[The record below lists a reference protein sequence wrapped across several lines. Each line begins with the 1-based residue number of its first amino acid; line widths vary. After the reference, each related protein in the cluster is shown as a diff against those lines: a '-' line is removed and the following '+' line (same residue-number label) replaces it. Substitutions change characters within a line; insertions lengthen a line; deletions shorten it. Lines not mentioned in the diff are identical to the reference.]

1 MSSTPIMPAPAGATA
16 RDLFQWLSYLQY
28 PALLVALGY
37 GAKAGWSLAMAG
49 TDSGATVYD
58 DFNYVLLY
66 AGIGIGLSSL
76 QDPTRTQN
84 DVSRRVWQDPRKGRW
99 MLVLLSFYTL
109 TSMVAG
115 LVGAYLADTT
125 VVNQLSL
132 GLVAFGLG
140 MVGLLKT
147 AIEMREHHRLDK
159 QVASSSGGARHD
171 ECVDAGETELLRG
184 RHAVPA
190 GPAAHGQPQDRA

>member
-1 MSSTPIMPAPAGATA
+1 MPAPAGATA

-84 DVSRRVWQDPRKGRW
+84 EVSRKVWQDPRKGFLFL
-99 MLVLLSFYTL
+99 MLIAGQAFL
-109 TSMVAG
+109 MMAAG
-115 LVGAYLADTT
+115 LIGSYFARDSAL
-125 VVNQLSL
+125 NQLSL
-132 GLVAFGLG
+132 GLFSLGLG
-140 MVGLLKT
+140 MLGLLKT
-147 AIEMREHHRLDK
+147 AIDMYEHHRLEKNATDD
-159 QVASSSGGARHD
+159 RHP
-171 ECVDAGETELLRG
+171 VQETN
-184 RHAVPA
+184 A
-190 GPAAHGQPQDRA
+190 

>member
-1 MSSTPIMPAPAGATA
+1 MPIMPVPAGATA

-37 GAKAGWSLAMAG
+37 AAKAGWSLAMAG

-159 QVASSSGGARHD
+159 QVASSSGGSQA
-171 ECVDAGETELLRG
+171 
-184 RHAVPA
+184 
-190 GPAAHGQPQDRA
+190 

>member
-1 MSSTPIMPAPAGATA
+1 MPARGRATA
-16 RDLFQWLSYLQY
+16 REIFQGLSYLQY

-37 GAKAGWSLAMAG
+37 AAKSGWSIATAG
-49 TDSGATVYD
+49 GGSWAAVYD
-58 DFNYVLLY
+58 DWNYVLLY

-84 DVSRRVWQDPRKGRW
+84 EVSKRVWQDPRKGRW
-99 MLVLLSFYTL
+99 LLLLISFYTL
-109 TSMVAG
+109 GAMVAG

-132 GLVAFGLG
+132 GLVALGLG

-147 AIEMREHHRLDK
+147 AIDMREHHRLDK
-159 QVASSSGGARHD
+159 QPASPSEGS
-171 ECVDAGETELLRG
+171 
-184 RHAVPA
+184 
-190 GPAAHGQPQDRA
+190 RA